1 MRRLTS
7 RLVCP
12 SSCGEQPRGRRSTTA
27 RAMPR
32 GAKSPLPKSLQ
43 EAGGMPERLAQ
54 QLHTAISQ
62 VILAQVQMLQAP
74 AGAEHGAEV
83 LTAGTGELAL
93 PQTARE
99 AFGERRHLD
108 ISCTVLQSQKP
119 CLCCLLSQ
127 PRSSGCLEI
136 ASREDWL
143 QSLPLG
149 IL

>member
-7 RLVCP
+7 CLVCP
-12 SSCGEQPRGRRSTTA
+12 SSHGELPRGRRSTTA

-62 VILAQVQMLQAP
+62 VILTQVQMLQAP
-74 AGAEHGAEV
+74 AGAEHSAEV
-83 LTAGTGELAL
+83 LAAGAGESAL
-93 PQTARE
+93 PQTARDV
-99 AFGERRHLD
+99 FGERRHLD
-108 ISCTVLQSQKP
+108 ISCTVLHSQKP

-136 ASREDWL
+136 ASREDLL